1 MKDDLAY
8 GDLVVFKRGL
18 VEVRGTIAEICGQQG
33 NRRVVIALDP
43 EISGYVVDEPTTVA
57 LPVER
62 VRKVV
67 AA

>member
-1 MKDDLAY
+1 MSDELRN
-8 GDLVVFKRGL
+8 GDLVAFNRGL
-18 VEVRGTIAEICGQQG
+18 VEVHGTVTELYGPKE

>member
-1 MKDDLAY
+1 MNEELRY
-8 GDLVVFKRGL
+8 GDLVVFTRGL
-18 VEVRGTIAEICGQQG
+18 AEVRGTVAELYGPKE

-43 EISGYVVDEPTTVA
+43 ESSGYSVDEPTTVA

-62 VRKVV
+62 VRRVV